1 MRRFGTTHA
10 TAIAYVALFFALGGS
25 GYAATRI
32 ASASRSAPVK
42 VRCSASRGG
51 RRVGCKVFSGSGV
64 GPRGIQGPRGLQGPS
79 GAPGS
84 TTLTEPPAF
93 TVLGSPNPN
102 IGVNG
107 QGQGANAEW
116 QSNNIYSETTITTP
130 APVTFRMY
138 LLSPS
143 ALDGSAAHL
152 ASVDF
157 CYGLQNSS
165 LGASHDANV
174 SITDATVVEY
184 DEPGGISNTG
194 PTPVYSAP
202 TATLL
207 DAPLNITTNST
218 GDSSCQTV
226 SATSP
231 QTISSAGYLALEITA
246 SFTAPTAGA
255 APYQG
260 WLYFG
265 RVTTTYAP

>member
-1 MRRFGTTHA
+1 MKRLGTTHA
-10 TAIAYVALFFALGGS
+10 TAIAYVALFVALGGS

-32 ASASRSAPVK
+32 ATASRSAPVK
-42 VRCSASRGG
+42 VRCSASQG
-51 RRVGCKVFSGSGV
+51 RRRVACKVFSGSGV

-84 TTLTEPPAF
+84 TTLTEPPGF
-93 TVLGSPNPN
+93 TVVGSPNPN

-116 QSNNIYSETTITTP
+116 ESNNIYSGTTITTP

-143 ALDGSAAHL
+143 ALDGSATHL
-152 ASVDF
+152 ASVNF
-157 CYGLQNSS
+157 CYGLQDSS
-165 LGASHDANV
+165 LGASHDGNV
-174 SITDATVVEY
+174 SITGATVVEY
-184 DEPGGISNTG
+184 EEPGGTNTG
-194 PTPVYSAP
+194 PTPAYSTPA
-202 TATLL
+202 ATLL
-207 DAPLNITTNST
+207 NVPLNITTNST
-218 GDSSCQTV
+218 GDNSCQTV
-226 SATSP
+226 TAATP
-231 QTISSAGYLALEITA
+231 QTISSTGYLALEITA
-246 SFTAPTAGA
+246 SFTAPTAGT

>member
-1 MRRFGTTHA
+1 MRRLGATHA
-10 TAIAYVALFFALGGS
+10 TAIAYIALFIALGGS

-32 ASASRSAPVK
+32 ATASRSAPVK

-64 GPRGIQGPRGLQGPS
+64 GPRGLPGPRGLQGPS

-84 TTLTEPPAF
+84 TTLTESPGF
-93 TVLGSPNPN
+93 TVLGSPNTD

-107 QGQGANAEW
+107 QGEGVNAEW
-116 QSNNIYSETTITTP
+116 QSNNIYSESPITTP

-143 ALDGSAAHL
+143 ALDGSATHL
-152 ASVDF
+152 ASVNF

-165 LGASHDANV
+165 LGPSHDANV
-174 SITDATVVEY
+174 SITGATVVEY
-184 DEPGGISNTG
+184 DEPGGTNAGG
-194 PTPVYSAP
+194 PTPVYSTPA
-202 TATLL
+202 ATLL
-207 DAPLNITTNST
+207 NVPLDITTNST
-218 GDSSCQTV
+218 GESSCQTV
-226 SATSP
+226 TATTP
-231 QTISSAGYLALEITA
+231 QPISSTGYLGLVITA
-246 SFTAPTAGA
+246 SFTAPTAGT

-265 RVTTTYAP
+265 RVTTTYSP